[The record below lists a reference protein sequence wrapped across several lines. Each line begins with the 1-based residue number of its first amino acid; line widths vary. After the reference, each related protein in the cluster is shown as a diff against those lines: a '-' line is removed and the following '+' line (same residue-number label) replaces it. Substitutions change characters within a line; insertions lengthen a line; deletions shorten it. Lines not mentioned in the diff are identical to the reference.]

1 MYNHVPTHMWNIY
14 VFRHWIES
22 ETAYHQNISKS
33 LFRLVGRWEGKLT
46 LQCHRNV
53 TVSRI
58 QGCKHQKLRKLE
70 QRQIQNMWYCT
81 VNCITLGSIQK
92 HVYFQGSQ
100 SCAAS
105 SCCTILQDFPS
116 FLWERRLP
124 SIDLSSSA
132 DFTTLIMLT
141 HKSANVMCC
150 AEVRGGVAMGFSSTK
165 CTNVMVASRSIT

>member
-1 MYNHVPTHMWNIY
+1 MSQKCDGTEQDPRLQAPEVEKARAETNPKY
-14 VFRHWIES
+14 VV
-22 ETAYHQNISKS
+22 
-33 LFRLVGRWEGKLT
+33 L
-46 LQCHRNV
+46 
-53 TVSRI
+53 
-58 QGCKHQKLRKLE
+58 
-70 QRQIQNMWYCT
+70 

-92 HVYFQGSQ
+92 HIYLQWSQ

-105 SCCTILQDFPS
+105 SCCTILQDIPS
-116 FLWERRLP
+116 LLWERRLP
-124 SIDLSSSA
+124 SIDLSSSV